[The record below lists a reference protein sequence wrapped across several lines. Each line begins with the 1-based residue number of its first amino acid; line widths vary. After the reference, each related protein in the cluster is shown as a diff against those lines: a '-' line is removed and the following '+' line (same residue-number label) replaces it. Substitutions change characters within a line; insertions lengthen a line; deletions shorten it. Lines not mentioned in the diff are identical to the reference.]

1 MSFVSRIIPESFRHI
16 GQLLLADA
24 GVNVSMGDVEQNGV
38 LHRDKALKVS
48 VFFKSVDTE
57 YNCVFKGDDMVQQA
71 SEWLFLKTEG
81 EFTFQDVGPKWLAK
95 LVHFNHMEG
104 KLQHD

>member
-1 MSFVSRIIPESFRHI
+1 MSFVTRIIPESFVHL

-24 GVNVSMGDVEQNGV
+24 GVNVEIGDVEQNGV
-38 LHRDKALKVS
+38 LHPNMALKIN
-48 VFFKSVDTE
+48 VFYKSIDDE
-57 YNCVFKGDDMVQQA
+57 YNCVFKGEDMVQKA

-81 EFTFQDVGPKWLAK
+81 EFTFGEVGPKWLAK
-95 LVHFNHMEG
+95 LVHFQRMKG